1 MAIPTDLDRIA
12 RCEAFV
18 EPSFRLG
25 EGAHAIGAHFSLAAI
40 RLGPVGASP
49 GYGLAHM
56 PEGTLLYWLQAF
68 RFDRHCPA
76 RRVPAGQQVDWFPVQ
91 QRLPQVVPVVH

>member
-1 MAIPTDLDRIA
+1 MAIPTDLDRIP
-12 RCEAFV
+12 RCEASG
-18 EPSFRLG
+18 EPSFKPG

-56 PEGTLLYWLQAF
+56 PGVSSSIS
-68 RFDRHCPA
+68 C
-76 RRVPAGQQVDWFPVQ
+76 RRPDPAGTVQ
-91 QRLPQVVPVVH
+91 PW